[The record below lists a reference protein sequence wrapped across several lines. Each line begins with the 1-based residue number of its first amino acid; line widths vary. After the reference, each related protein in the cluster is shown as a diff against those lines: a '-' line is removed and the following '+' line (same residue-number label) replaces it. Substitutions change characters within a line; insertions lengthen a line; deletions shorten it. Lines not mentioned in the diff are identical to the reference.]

1 LVCREDCEKGAR
13 KGGKKVGPKRFVPC
27 SASNAYSGARATVM
41 RKKIENADSEQLERW
56 LSRLLAGEELQDVLE
71 GSGP

>member
-1 LVCREDCEKGAR
+1 MRAREEALCPR
-13 KGGKKVGPKRFVPC
+13 NR
-27 SASNAYSGARATVM
+27 
-41 RKKIENADSEQLERW
+41 NADSEQLEHW